1 MINKLYFGQY
11 RHKETILHSLDPRIK
26 IIYVMVLSILA
37 FISKDIYSITIFS
50 VFIILCIMLAKIDIK
65 TIINGLRSFYFI
77 FIFLLFMYLVFSPGQ
92 LRQGFIA
99 IWRFLMFILIS
110 LILTFTTPIAGLVAA
125 IERLSK
131 PLKVFGIKPRNIATM
146 ISIAVRFIP
155 VMFIN
160 FEKTRE
166 AMLSRLAD
174 FKKMKNIR
182 LIVILMLHK
191 MLKSASSLS
200 DAMYSRLYNGDVESN
215 KNLVFE
221 KYDYVS

>member
-1 MINKLYFGQY
+1 M
-11 RHKETILHSLDPRIK
+11 
-26 IIYVMVLSILA
+26 
-37 FISKDIYSITIFS
+37 
-50 VFIILCIMLAKIDIK
+50 
-65 TIINGLRSFYFI
+65 
-77 FIFLLFMYLVFSPGQ
+77 
-92 LRQGFIA
+92 
-99 IWRFLMFILIS
+99 
-110 LILTFTTPIAGLVAA
+110 
-125 IERLSK
+125 SK

-174 FKKMKNIR
+174 FRKMKNIK
-182 LIVILMLHK
+182 LVVILMLHK

-221 KYDYVS
+221 KYDYVSIIFVIILILIIY